1 MMLLALAFF
10 TLIVMNFFIGV
21 ISEAYEAEK
30 KQVIQRICYSPI
42 IHSIFYY
49 MYSSR
54 LSSHVLYIYCIKWSP
69 EPTVWKKTQV
79 PSRIY
84 M

>member
-54 LSSHVLYIYCIKWSP
+54 LSSHVLYIYRIKWSP